1 MTGKILVIE
10 DEADLR
16 ASIVRFLLAEGY
28 EVLVAGDGEE
38 GVEVAVKSMPDLII
52 CDIAMPQMDGFGTLF
67 SLRENVTTSHIPFI
81 FLTASDRVYDRK
93 FGFELGANDYITK
106 PFSFD
111 TLMAVIRKRLSA

>member
-16 ASIVRFLLAEGY
+16 ASIARFLLAEGY
-28 EVLVAGDGEE
+28 EVLVAGNGEE